1 MTYFGSSL
9 ARMPIEHEPNRELI
23 CNLIWNVNKAGKY
36 LHNLGES
43 ERREGRLPR
52 EHFRTDSILA
62 LNTGS
67 ATLSPSFMCNITTI
81 FIIVIIIINSSL
93 KSYCRV
99 LQNIREYCR
108 VLQSTTEYYRVLQ
121 SIAEYCRVLQ
131 SIAEYCRVLQSISEY
146 RIVLQSIAEYCRV
159 LQSTTEYFRVLQSIA
174 DCRVLQGI
182 RGY

>member
-1 MTYFGSSL
+1 MTYFRSSL
-9 ARMPIEHEPNRELI
+9 ARMPIEHEVNRELI

-121 SIAEYCRVLQ
+121 SIAGYCRVTQRIKKYQRELQ
-131 SIAEYCRVLQSISEY
+131 RIKEYYIVSQIFKEY
-146 RIVLQSIAEYCRV
+146 
-159 LQSTTEYFRVLQSIA
+159 
-174 DCRVLQGI
+174 
-182 RGY
+182 